1 MDFIIEDIRQIN
13 LYMKPCDDSGDYTEQ
28 IDISTIPY
36 RKGKM
41 TRIEFEVAFLSDA
54 ECIITVRDKGFGDFV
69 RSSGKVI
76 EKTLTLR

>member
-1 MDFIIEDIRQIN
+1 
-13 LYMKPCDDSGDYTEQ
+13 
-28 IDISTIPY
+28 
-36 RKGKM
+36 M